1 MARLSKVSDGI
12 LFHDDFTDPTV
23 MWTLSPSDSTSIR
36 YGENGLRIIHSKRYV
51 TFTIP
56 EPSSDEYS
64 CVVELDHIPFNSVD
78 VGGIIIIANTK
89 EYAEC
94 QSFIASGPSDFQN
107 SNVINADIEKLVVQT
122 FNENVV
128 LWSQNDEEPLSD
140 DSTYTHQTII
150 PTSNGNGE
158 VDPDFVDI
166 MYKYVKFTKTK
177 HKYVFEASIDSYNW
191 IDIGNVRLEGCGVV
205 GFFLYGTHDM
215 NVWNNSHFYV
225 KNFAF
230 YKNKYIT
237 IQGINRRK
245 EIEVIDGNGHILLRT
260 DDTNYSYMFS
270 RLGSEVLINTTTM
283 PTPIINGKL
292 RIYNRGEYNA
302 TIGTYDFSEKMYG
315 GDSFVLESYI
325 KLFIG
330 DQEVSMY
337 QLYDLG
343 TLCGKD
349 RFVRMSIQNLED
361 YDLSNVTIEVIA
373 YSEFY
378 GGNHFIKIALDDPE
392 EREWKLNYQQKLV
405 IPYMHSHE
413 LINMYLK
420 LTDKPMQEFYK
431 VANDY
436 RFKIMI
442 S

>member
-1 MARLSKVSDGI
+1 
-12 LFHDDFTDPTV
+12 
-23 MWTLSPSDSTSIR
+23 
-36 YGENGLRIIHSKRYV
+36 
-51 TFTIP
+51 
-56 EPSSDEYS
+56 
-64 CVVELDHIPFNSVD
+64 
-78 VGGIIIIANTK
+78 
-89 EYAEC
+89 
-94 QSFIASGPSDFQN
+94 
-107 SNVINADIEKLVVQT
+107 
-122 FNENVV
+122 
-128 LWSQNDEEPLSD
+128 
-140 DSTYTHQTII
+140 
-150 PTSNGNGE
+150 
-158 VDPDFVDI
+158 
-166 MYKYVKFTKTK
+166 
-177 HKYVFEASIDSYNW
+177 
-191 IDIGNVRLEGCGVV
+191 
-205 GFFLYGTHDM
+205 M

-292 RIYNRGEYNA
+292 RIYNKGEYNT
-302 TIGTYDFSEKMYG
+302 TIGIYDFNEKMYG
-315 GDSFVLESYI
+315 GDSFILENYI

-413 LINMYLK
+413 FINMYLK
-420 LTDKPMQEFYK
+420 LTDQPMQEFYK